1 MSFLG
6 EYDATYSTLL
16 KAKKL
21 YNDFAEIEYRLAGV
35 FFLLG
40 KEELGFNHL
49 VTALKIDYDYNVVL
63 KELYPIVYENKKVQ
77 KLLINF
83 KKAME

>member
-1 MSFLG
+1 MKHDPKKV
-6 EYDATYSTLL
+6 YDDS
-16 KAKKL
+16 
-21 YNDFAEIEYRLAGV
+21 AEIEYRLAGV

-49 VTALKIDYDYNVVL
+49 VTALKIDYDYNIVL
-63 KELYPIVYENKKVQ
+63 KELYPIVYENEKIQ